1 MDVKINRKKIR
12 NAVAPAASCSRNQTN
27 RIGLVFGGQRQ
38 KTAGHPV
45 VSSERI
51 V

>member
-12 NAVAPAASCSRNQTN
+12 NAVAPVASCSRNQAI
-27 RIGLVFGGQRQ
+27 RIGSVFGGQRQ
-38 KTAGHPV
+38 KPAGHLAV
-45 VSSERI
+45 VCERI